1 MSLVAVVLA
10 AGAGTRMKSEKPKV
24 IHEVL
29 GVPMVRLVSQALRE
43 AGADQII
50 AITSYKEDLVQAVLP
65 EFVTPVHQDA
75 PIGTANAVLTA
86 EPAVGTVDGSLVVI
100 AGDTPLIT
108 PESIRLLVDYR
119 EAHGAEMAV
128 LTAEVV
134 DPTGYGRIIRD
145 VSGQVT
151 AIVEEKD
158 ASEDQRAITEV
169 NTGIYC
175 FKVDGLWARLEHI
188 GNDNAQGEYYLT
200 DILEL
205 IQSEGG
211 KAVAIPCSDAGEVMG
226 VNDRVQLAEATA
238 ILQRRI
244 NRALMLGGVTM
255 IAPDLTWVSPEATIE
270 PDVTIYPGTSV
281 TGSSSIAT
289 GCVLGPN
296 TRVHE
301 SRIGANCTIDSSI
314 VRESVVGEGVD
325 VGPRGYIRP
334 NCEIGDGAKI
344 GTNVEVKKST
354 VGPNTK
360 IPHLSYIGD
369 STIGSDCNFGAG
381 TITCNYDGYRKSQ
394 TVVGDCALIGSNTM
408 LVAPVTVGDGAATGA
423 GSVITDDVPADAL
436 ALERSE
442 QRMLDGWAARKR
454 AKYGHGKCSENSE
467 A

>member
-29 GVPMVRLVSQALRE
+29 GVPMVCLVSQALRA
-43 AGADQII
+43 AGADQVV
-50 AITSYKEDLVQAVLP
+50 AIVSYKEDLVKAVLP
-65 EFVTPVHQDA
+65 DFVTPVHQDA

-86 EPAVGTVDGSLVVI
+86 ESAVSPDHASLVVI

-119 EAHGAEMAV
+119 ESHGAEMAV
-128 LTAEVV
+128 LTADVV
-134 DPTGYGRIIRD
+134 DPSGYGRIIRD

-158 ASEDQRAITEV
+158 ATEEQRAITEV

-205 IQSEGG
+205 IIAEGG

-238 ILQRRI
+238 ILQRRV
-244 NRALMLGGVTM
+244 NRRLMLSGVTM
-255 IAPDLTWVSPEATIE
+255 IAPDLTWVSPQASIA

-281 TGSSSIAT
+281 TGCSTIAT
-289 GCVLGPN
+289 GCVLGPE
-296 TRVHE
+296 TRIHE
-301 SRIGANCTIDSSI
+301 SQVGENCTIDSSI
-314 VRESVVGEGVD
+314 VSESVIAANVT

-334 NCEIGDGAKI
+334 NCDIGEGAKI

-354 VGPNTK
+354 VGANTK
-360 IPHLSYIGD
+360 IPHLSYVGD
-369 STIGSDCNFGAG
+369 ATIGEDCNFGAG

-394 TVVGDCALIGSNTM
+394 TVIGDCVLIGSNTM
-408 LVAPVTVGDGAATGA
+408 LVAPVEVGDGAATGA
-423 GSVITDDVPADAL
+423 GSVITQNVSADAL

-442 QRMLDGWAARKR
+442 QRMLEGWAARKR